1 MKGYCKISIKARNS
15 LSIFGSPLFIM
26 MFPREEKQFM
36 VLENVGIVCV
46 PTQKTRSFL
55 LTETLSLGTLFLILL
70 FKIFK
75 NHVIFLQ
82 H

>member
-1 MKGYCKISIKARNS
+1 
-15 LSIFGSPLFIM
+15 M

-75 NHVIFLQ
+75 NNVIFLQ